1 MTTNS
6 NDYRHALEHISFTD
20 NAKQHMANSIAQ
32 SVASSDAATA
42 QSNFNGTRRKP
53 RIARHPVRT
62 VARIA
67 AVTAVLAIVIG
78 GAGTAMATGVL
89 PLPSDMLSDIF
100 DGPASQTEIIDRI
113 GRPVGASCSNNGV
126 TVTADA
132 IMGDKDMVTIAYT
145 LTFDD
150 PAALKKLSEP
160 GENGTIAGSVD
171 GNVYVDG
178 EHGGQGQSWLIDKN
192 PNDSSIQYFAQ
203 FSVESPGLMG
213 RTVRTHINSLVVPRA
228 GKELPEYKKILTGPW
243 DLKFQ
248 LNYEDTSVTIP
259 APKSVNFNG
268 TKATI
273 QEATVSCVGVSVR
286 YNIDRSIEHDNNSG
300 KMSQN
305 MEESMDAVGN
315 IPLIVTFKDGSR
327 SKCKIVC
334 DLMHLEGAESLGEY
348 TEDFYA
354 GMPAVT
360 RHSYGKGKLYYIGT
374 CMEED
379 GIAKILS
386 MAVEDAG
393 AEPVAGAGNGLEIVK
408 RNREGKSFYFVMNFR
423 DEELEIPEEFAGK
436 TDLLSGNAV
445 GKGEKLPK
453 FGVKIVVE

>member
-42 QSNFNGTRRKP
+42 QSNYNGTRRKP

-315 IPLIVTFKDGSR
+315 IPLIVTFKDG
-327 SKCKIVC
+327 
-334 DLMHLEGAESLGEY
+334 H
-348 TEDFYA
+348 
-354 GMPAVT
+354 
-360 RHSYGKGKLYYIGT
+360 
-374 CMEED
+374 
-379 GIAKILS
+379 
-386 MAVEDAG
+386 VEDATSHSG
-393 AEPVAGAGNGLEIVK
+393 YFANKLDNGTTDVHKTWPFSQVCDTDKIASVQI
-408 RNREGKSFYFVMNFR
+408 GDTVIPMN
-423 DEELEIPEEFAGK
+423 
-436 TDLLSGNAV
+436 S
-445 GKGEKLPK
+445 
-453 FGVKIVVE
+453 

>member
-126 TVTADA
+126 IVTADA

-228 GKELPEYKKILTGPW
+228 GKELPEYKKKLTGPW

-315 IPLIVTFKDGSR
+315 IPLIVTFKDG
-327 SKCKIVC
+327 
-334 DLMHLEGAESLGEY
+334 H
-348 TEDFYA
+348 
-354 GMPAVT
+354 
-360 RHSYGKGKLYYIGT
+360 
-374 CMEED
+374 
-379 GIAKILS
+379 
-386 MAVEDAG
+386 VEDATSYSG
-393 AEPVAGAGNGLEIVK
+393 YFANKLDNGTTDVHKTWPFSQVCDTDKIASVQI
-408 RNREGKSFYFVMNFR
+408 GDTVIPMN
-423 DEELEIPEEFAGK
+423 
-436 TDLLSGNAV
+436 S
-445 GKGEKLPK
+445 
-453 FGVKIVVE
+453 

>member
-273 QEATVSCVGVSVR
+273 QEATVSCVGVSAR

-315 IPLIVTFKDGSR
+315 IPLIVTFKDG
-327 SKCKIVC
+327 
-334 DLMHLEGAESLGEY
+334 H
-348 TEDFYA
+348 
-354 GMPAVT
+354 
-360 RHSYGKGKLYYIGT
+360 
-374 CMEED
+374 
-379 GIAKILS
+379 
-386 MAVEDAG
+386 VEDATSHSG
-393 AEPVAGAGNGLEIVK
+393 YFANKLDNGTTDVHKTWPFSQVCDTDKIASVQI
-408 RNREGKSFYFVMNFR
+408 GDTVIPMN
-423 DEELEIPEEFAGK
+423 
-436 TDLLSGNAV
+436 S
-445 GKGEKLPK
+445 
-453 FGVKIVVE
+453 

>member
-178 EHGGQGQSWLIDKN
+178 EHGGQGQLWLIDKN

-315 IPLIVTFKDGSR
+315 IPLIVTFKDG
-327 SKCKIVC
+327 
-334 DLMHLEGAESLGEY
+334 H
-348 TEDFYA
+348 
-354 GMPAVT
+354 
-360 RHSYGKGKLYYIGT
+360 
-374 CMEED
+374 
-379 GIAKILS
+379 
-386 MAVEDAG
+386 VEDATSHSG
-393 AEPVAGAGNGLEIVK
+393 YFANKLDNGTTDVHKTWPFSQVCDTDKIASVQI
-408 RNREGKSFYFVMNFR
+408 GDTVIPMN
-423 DEELEIPEEFAGK
+423 
-436 TDLLSGNAV
+436 S
-445 GKGEKLPK
+445 
-453 FGVKIVVE
+453 

>member
-1 MTTNS
+1 
-6 NDYRHALEHISFTD
+6 
-20 NAKQHMANSIAQ
+20 
-32 SVASSDAATA
+32 
-42 QSNFNGTRRKP
+42 
-53 RIARHPVRT
+53 
-62 VARIA
+62 
-67 AVTAVLAIVIG
+67 
-78 GAGTAMATGVL
+78 MATGVL

-315 IPLIVTFKDGSR
+315 IPLIVTFKDG
-327 SKCKIVC
+327 
-334 DLMHLEGAESLGEY
+334 H
-348 TEDFYA
+348 
-354 GMPAVT
+354 
-360 RHSYGKGKLYYIGT
+360 
-374 CMEED
+374 
-379 GIAKILS
+379 
-386 MAVEDAG
+386 VEDATSHSG
-393 AEPVAGAGNGLEIVK
+393 YFANKLDNG
-408 RNREGKSFYFVMNFR
+408 
-423 DEELEIPEEFAGK
+423 
-436 TDLLSGNAV
+436 
-445 GKGEKLPK
+445 
-453 FGVKIVVE
+453 

>member
-100 DGPASQTEIIDRI
+100 DGSASQTEIIDRI

-150 PAALKKLSEP
+150 PAALKKLSDP
-160 GENGTIAGSVD
+160 GENGAIAGSVD

-315 IPLIVTFKDGSR
+315 IPLIVTFKDG
-327 SKCKIVC
+327 
-334 DLMHLEGAESLGEY
+334 H
-348 TEDFYA
+348 
-354 GMPAVT
+354 
-360 RHSYGKGKLYYIGT
+360 
-374 CMEED
+374 
-379 GIAKILS
+379 
-386 MAVEDAG
+386 VEDATSHSG
-393 AEPVAGAGNGLEIVK
+393 YFANKLDNGTTDVHKTWPFSQVCDTDKIASVQI
-408 RNREGKSFYFVMNFR
+408 GDTVIPMN
-423 DEELEIPEEFAGK
+423 
-436 TDLLSGNAV
+436 S
-445 GKGEKLPK
+445 
-453 FGVKIVVE
+453 

>member
-67 AVTAVLAIVIG
+67 VVTAVLAIVIG

-315 IPLIVTFKDGSR
+315 IPLIVTFKDG
-327 SKCKIVC
+327 
-334 DLMHLEGAESLGEY
+334 H
-348 TEDFYA
+348 
-354 GMPAVT
+354 
-360 RHSYGKGKLYYIGT
+360 
-374 CMEED
+374 
-379 GIAKILS
+379 
-386 MAVEDAG
+386 VEDATSHSG
-393 AEPVAGAGNGLEIVK
+393 YFANKLDNGTTDVHKTWPFSQVCDTDKIASVQI
-408 RNREGKSFYFVMNFR
+408 GDTVIPMN
-423 DEELEIPEEFAGK
+423 
-436 TDLLSGNAV
+436 S
-445 GKGEKLPK
+445 
-453 FGVKIVVE
+453 

>member
-315 IPLIVTFKDGSR
+315 IPLIVTFKDG
-327 SKCKIVC
+327 
-334 DLMHLEGAESLGEY
+334 H
-348 TEDFYA
+348 
-354 GMPAVT
+354 
-360 RHSYGKGKLYYIGT
+360 
-374 CMEED
+374 
-379 GIAKILS
+379 
-386 MAVEDAG
+386 VEDATSHSG
-393 AEPVAGAGNGLEIVK
+393 YFANKLDNGTTDVHKTWPFSQVCDTDRIASVQI
-408 RNREGKSFYFVMNFR
+408 GDTVIPMN
-423 DEELEIPEEFAGK
+423 
-436 TDLLSGNAV
+436 S
-445 GKGEKLPK
+445 
-453 FGVKIVVE
+453 

>member
-286 YNIDRSIEHDNNSG
+286 YNIDSSIEHDNNSG

-315 IPLIVTFKDGSR
+315 IPLIVTFKDG
-327 SKCKIVC
+327 
-334 DLMHLEGAESLGEY
+334 H
-348 TEDFYA
+348 
-354 GMPAVT
+354 
-360 RHSYGKGKLYYIGT
+360 
-374 CMEED
+374 
-379 GIAKILS
+379 
-386 MAVEDAG
+386 VEDATSHSG
-393 AEPVAGAGNGLEIVK
+393 YFANKLDNGTTDVHKTWPFSQVCDTDKIASVQIDDT
-408 RNREGKSFYFVMNFR
+408 VIPMN
-423 DEELEIPEEFAGK
+423 
-436 TDLLSGNAV
+436 S
-445 GKGEKLPK
+445 
-453 FGVKIVVE
+453 

>member
-62 VARIA
+62 VARNA

-315 IPLIVTFKDGSR
+315 IPLIVTFKDG
-327 SKCKIVC
+327 
-334 DLMHLEGAESLGEY
+334 H
-348 TEDFYA
+348 
-354 GMPAVT
+354 
-360 RHSYGKGKLYYIGT
+360 
-374 CMEED
+374 
-379 GIAKILS
+379 
-386 MAVEDAG
+386 VEDATSHSG
-393 AEPVAGAGNGLEIVK
+393 YFANKLDNGTTDVHKTWPFSQVCDTDKIASVQI
-408 RNREGKSFYFVMNFR
+408 GDTVIPMN
-423 DEELEIPEEFAGK
+423 
-436 TDLLSGNAV
+436 S
-445 GKGEKLPK
+445 
-453 FGVKIVVE
+453 

>member
-6 NDYRHALEHISFTD
+6 NDYRHALEHISFTE

-315 IPLIVTFKDGSR
+315 IPLIVTFKDG
-327 SKCKIVC
+327 
-334 DLMHLEGAESLGEY
+334 H
-348 TEDFYA
+348 
-354 GMPAVT
+354 
-360 RHSYGKGKLYYIGT
+360 
-374 CMEED
+374 
-379 GIAKILS
+379 
-386 MAVEDAG
+386 VEDATSHSG
-393 AEPVAGAGNGLEIVK
+393 YFANKLDNGTTDVHKTWPFSQVCDTDKIASVQI
-408 RNREGKSFYFVMNFR
+408 GDTVIPMN
-423 DEELEIPEEFAGK
+423 
-436 TDLLSGNAV
+436 S
-445 GKGEKLPK
+445 
-453 FGVKIVVE
+453 

>member
-6 NDYRHALEHISFTD
+6 NDHRHALEHISFTD

-315 IPLIVTFKDGSR
+315 IPLIVTFKDG
-327 SKCKIVC
+327 
-334 DLMHLEGAESLGEY
+334 H
-348 TEDFYA
+348 
-354 GMPAVT
+354 
-360 RHSYGKGKLYYIGT
+360 
-374 CMEED
+374 
-379 GIAKILS
+379 
-386 MAVEDAG
+386 VEDATSHSG
-393 AEPVAGAGNGLEIVK
+393 YFANKLDNGTTDVHKTWPFSQVCDTDKIASVQI
-408 RNREGKSFYFVMNFR
+408 GDTVIPMN
-423 DEELEIPEEFAGK
+423 
-436 TDLLSGNAV
+436 S
-445 GKGEKLPK
+445 
-453 FGVKIVVE
+453 

>member
-132 IMGDKDMVTIAYT
+132 IMGDKDMITIAYT

-178 EHGGQGQSWLIDKN
+178 EHGGQGQSCLIDKN

-315 IPLIVTFKDGSR
+315 IPLIVTFKDG
-327 SKCKIVC
+327 
-334 DLMHLEGAESLGEY
+334 H
-348 TEDFYA
+348 
-354 GMPAVT
+354 
-360 RHSYGKGKLYYIGT
+360 
-374 CMEED
+374 
-379 GIAKILS
+379 
-386 MAVEDAG
+386 VEDATSHSG
-393 AEPVAGAGNGLEIVK
+393 YFANKLDNGTTDVHKTWPFSQVCDTDKIASVQI
-408 RNREGKSFYFVMNFR
+408 GDTVIPMN
-423 DEELEIPEEFAGK
+423 
-436 TDLLSGNAV
+436 S
-445 GKGEKLPK
+445 
-453 FGVKIVVE
+453 

>member
-42 QSNFNGTRRKP
+42 QCNFNGTRRKP

-315 IPLIVTFKDGSR
+315 IPLIVTFKDG
-327 SKCKIVC
+327 
-334 DLMHLEGAESLGEY
+334 H
-348 TEDFYA
+348 
-354 GMPAVT
+354 
-360 RHSYGKGKLYYIGT
+360 
-374 CMEED
+374 
-379 GIAKILS
+379 
-386 MAVEDAG
+386 VEDATSHSG
-393 AEPVAGAGNGLEIVK
+393 YFANKLDNGTTDVHKTWPFSQVCDTDKIASVQI
-408 RNREGKSFYFVMNFR
+408 GDTVIPMN
-423 DEELEIPEEFAGK
+423 
-436 TDLLSGNAV
+436 S
-445 GKGEKLPK
+445 
-453 FGVKIVVE
+453 

>member
-67 AVTAVLAIVIG
+67 ALTAVLAIVIG

-315 IPLIVTFKDGSR
+315 IPLIVTFKDG
-327 SKCKIVC
+327 
-334 DLMHLEGAESLGEY
+334 H
-348 TEDFYA
+348 
-354 GMPAVT
+354 
-360 RHSYGKGKLYYIGT
+360 
-374 CMEED
+374 
-379 GIAKILS
+379 
-386 MAVEDAG
+386 VEDATSHSG
-393 AEPVAGAGNGLEIVK
+393 YFANKLDNGTTDVHKTWPFSQVCDTDKIASVQI
-408 RNREGKSFYFVMNFR
+408 GDTVIPMN
-423 DEELEIPEEFAGK
+423 
-436 TDLLSGNAV
+436 S
-445 GKGEKLPK
+445 
-453 FGVKIVVE
+453 

>member
-53 RIARHPVRT
+53 RIARHPIRT

-315 IPLIVTFKDGSR
+315 IPLIVTFKDG
-327 SKCKIVC
+327 
-334 DLMHLEGAESLGEY
+334 H
-348 TEDFYA
+348 
-354 GMPAVT
+354 
-360 RHSYGKGKLYYIGT
+360 
-374 CMEED
+374 
-379 GIAKILS
+379 
-386 MAVEDAG
+386 VEDATSHSG
-393 AEPVAGAGNGLEIVK
+393 YFANKLDNGTTDVHKTWPFSQVCDTDKIASVQI
-408 RNREGKSFYFVMNFR
+408 GDTVIPMN
-423 DEELEIPEEFAGK
+423 
-436 TDLLSGNAV
+436 S
-445 GKGEKLPK
+445 
-453 FGVKIVVE
+453 

>member
-132 IMGDKDMVTIAYT
+132 IMGDKDMVPIAYT

-315 IPLIVTFKDGSR
+315 IPLIVTFKDG
-327 SKCKIVC
+327 
-334 DLMHLEGAESLGEY
+334 H
-348 TEDFYA
+348 
-354 GMPAVT
+354 
-360 RHSYGKGKLYYIGT
+360 
-374 CMEED
+374 
-379 GIAKILS
+379 
-386 MAVEDAG
+386 VEDATSHSG
-393 AEPVAGAGNGLEIVK
+393 YFANKLDNGTTDVHKTWPFSQVCDTDKIASVQI
-408 RNREGKSFYFVMNFR
+408 GDTVIPMN
-423 DEELEIPEEFAGK
+423 
-436 TDLLSGNAV
+436 S
-445 GKGEKLPK
+445 
-453 FGVKIVVE
+453 

>member
-286 YNIDRSIEHDNNSG
+286 YNINRSIEHDNNSG

-315 IPLIVTFKDGSR
+315 IPLIVTFKDG
-327 SKCKIVC
+327 
-334 DLMHLEGAESLGEY
+334 H
-348 TEDFYA
+348 
-354 GMPAVT
+354 
-360 RHSYGKGKLYYIGT
+360 
-374 CMEED
+374 
-379 GIAKILS
+379 
-386 MAVEDAG
+386 VEDATSHSG
-393 AEPVAGAGNGLEIVK
+393 YFANKLDNGTTDVHKTWPFSQVCDTDKIASVQI
-408 RNREGKSFYFVMNFR
+408 GDTVIPMN
-423 DEELEIPEEFAGK
+423 
-436 TDLLSGNAV
+436 S
-445 GKGEKLPK
+445 
-453 FGVKIVVE
+453 

>member
-89 PLPSDMLSDIF
+89 PPPSDMLSDIF

-315 IPLIVTFKDGSR
+315 IPLIVTFKDG
-327 SKCKIVC
+327 
-334 DLMHLEGAESLGEY
+334 H
-348 TEDFYA
+348 
-354 GMPAVT
+354 
-360 RHSYGKGKLYYIGT
+360 
-374 CMEED
+374 
-379 GIAKILS
+379 
-386 MAVEDAG
+386 VEDATSHSG
-393 AEPVAGAGNGLEIVK
+393 YFANKLDNGTTDVHKTWPFSQVCDTDKIASVQI
-408 RNREGKSFYFVMNFR
+408 GDTVIPMN
-423 DEELEIPEEFAGK
+423 
-436 TDLLSGNAV
+436 S
-445 GKGEKLPK
+445 
-453 FGVKIVVE
+453 

>member
-132 IMGDKDMVTIAYT
+132 IMGDKDMVTIAYK

-315 IPLIVTFKDGSR
+315 IPLIVTFKDG
-327 SKCKIVC
+327 
-334 DLMHLEGAESLGEY
+334 H
-348 TEDFYA
+348 
-354 GMPAVT
+354 
-360 RHSYGKGKLYYIGT
+360 
-374 CMEED
+374 
-379 GIAKILS
+379 
-386 MAVEDAG
+386 VEDATSHSG
-393 AEPVAGAGNGLEIVK
+393 YFANKLDNGTTDVHKTWPFSQVCDTDKIASVQI
-408 RNREGKSFYFVMNFR
+408 GDTVIPMN
-423 DEELEIPEEFAGK
+423 
-436 TDLLSGNAV
+436 S
-445 GKGEKLPK
+445 
-453 FGVKIVVE
+453 

>member
-203 FSVESPGLMG
+203 FSVESSGLMG

-315 IPLIVTFKDGSR
+315 IPLIVTFKDG
-327 SKCKIVC
+327 
-334 DLMHLEGAESLGEY
+334 H
-348 TEDFYA
+348 
-354 GMPAVT
+354 
-360 RHSYGKGKLYYIGT
+360 
-374 CMEED
+374 
-379 GIAKILS
+379 
-386 MAVEDAG
+386 VEDATSHSG
-393 AEPVAGAGNGLEIVK
+393 YFANKLDNGTTDVHKTWPFSQVCDTDKIASVQI
-408 RNREGKSFYFVMNFR
+408 GDTVIPMN
-423 DEELEIPEEFAGK
+423 
-436 TDLLSGNAV
+436 S
-445 GKGEKLPK
+445 
-453 FGVKIVVE
+453 

>member
-286 YNIDRSIEHDNNSG
+286 YNIDRSVEHDNNSG

-315 IPLIVTFKDGSR
+315 IPLIVTFKDG
-327 SKCKIVC
+327 
-334 DLMHLEGAESLGEY
+334 H
-348 TEDFYA
+348 
-354 GMPAVT
+354 
-360 RHSYGKGKLYYIGT
+360 
-374 CMEED
+374 
-379 GIAKILS
+379 
-386 MAVEDAG
+386 VEDATSHSG
-393 AEPVAGAGNGLEIVK
+393 YFANKLDNGTTDVHKTWPFSQVCDTDKIASVQI
-408 RNREGKSFYFVMNFR
+408 GDTVIPMN
-423 DEELEIPEEFAGK
+423 
-436 TDLLSGNAV
+436 S
-445 GKGEKLPK
+445 
-453 FGVKIVVE
+453 

>member
-315 IPLIVTFKDGSR
+315 IPLIVTFKDG
-327 SKCKIVC
+327 
-334 DLMHLEGAESLGEY
+334 H
-348 TEDFYA
+348 
-354 GMPAVT
+354 
-360 RHSYGKGKLYYIGT
+360 
-374 CMEED
+374 
-379 GIAKILS
+379 
-386 MAVEDAG
+386 VEDATSHSG
-393 AEPVAGAGNGLEIVK
+393 YFANKLDNGTTDVHKTWPLSQVCDTDKIASVQI
-408 RNREGKSFYFVMNFR
+408 GDTVIPMN
-423 DEELEIPEEFAGK
+423 
-436 TDLLSGNAV
+436 S
-445 GKGEKLPK
+445 
-453 FGVKIVVE
+453 

>member
-150 PAALKKLSEP
+150 PAALKKLSDP

-228 GKELPEYKKILTGPW
+228 GKELPEYKIILTGPW

-315 IPLIVTFKDGSR
+315 IPLIVTFKDG
-327 SKCKIVC
+327 
-334 DLMHLEGAESLGEY
+334 H
-348 TEDFYA
+348 
-354 GMPAVT
+354 
-360 RHSYGKGKLYYIGT
+360 
-374 CMEED
+374 
-379 GIAKILS
+379 
-386 MAVEDAG
+386 VEDATSHSG
-393 AEPVAGAGNGLEIVK
+393 YFANKLDNGTTDVHKTWPFLQVCDTDKIASVQI
-408 RNREGKSFYFVMNFR
+408 GDTVIPMN
-423 DEELEIPEEFAGK
+423 
-436 TDLLSGNAV
+436 S
-445 GKGEKLPK
+445 
-453 FGVKIVVE
+453 

>member
-248 LNYEDTSVTIP
+248 LNYEDTSVTIH

-315 IPLIVTFKDGSR
+315 IPLIVTFKDG
-327 SKCKIVC
+327 
-334 DLMHLEGAESLGEY
+334 H
-348 TEDFYA
+348 
-354 GMPAVT
+354 
-360 RHSYGKGKLYYIGT
+360 
-374 CMEED
+374 
-379 GIAKILS
+379 
-386 MAVEDAG
+386 VEDATSHSG
-393 AEPVAGAGNGLEIVK
+393 YFANKLDNGTTDVHKTWPFSQVCDTDKIASVQI
-408 RNREGKSFYFVMNFR
+408 GDTVIPMN
-423 DEELEIPEEFAGK
+423 
-436 TDLLSGNAV
+436 S
-445 GKGEKLPK
+445 
-453 FGVKIVVE
+453 

>member
-203 FSVESPGLMG
+203 FSVESAGLMG

-315 IPLIVTFKDGSR
+315 IPLIVTFKDG
-327 SKCKIVC
+327 
-334 DLMHLEGAESLGEY
+334 H
-348 TEDFYA
+348 
-354 GMPAVT
+354 
-360 RHSYGKGKLYYIGT
+360 
-374 CMEED
+374 
-379 GIAKILS
+379 
-386 MAVEDAG
+386 VEDATSHSG
-393 AEPVAGAGNGLEIVK
+393 YFANKLDNGTTDVHKTWPFSQVCDTDKIASVQI
-408 RNREGKSFYFVMNFR
+408 GDTVIPMN
-423 DEELEIPEEFAGK
+423 
-436 TDLLSGNAV
+436 S
-445 GKGEKLPK
+445 
-453 FGVKIVVE
+453 

>member
-78 GAGTAMATGVL
+78 GAGTVMATGVL

-315 IPLIVTFKDGSR
+315 IPLIVTFKDG
-327 SKCKIVC
+327 
-334 DLMHLEGAESLGEY
+334 H
-348 TEDFYA
+348 
-354 GMPAVT
+354 
-360 RHSYGKGKLYYIGT
+360 
-374 CMEED
+374 
-379 GIAKILS
+379 
-386 MAVEDAG
+386 VEDATSHSG
-393 AEPVAGAGNGLEIVK
+393 YFANKLDNGTTDVHKTWPFSQVCDTDKIASVQI
-408 RNREGKSFYFVMNFR
+408 GDTVIPMN
-423 DEELEIPEEFAGK
+423 
-436 TDLLSGNAV
+436 S
-445 GKGEKLPK
+445 
-453 FGVKIVVE
+453 

>member
-42 QSNFNGTRRKP
+42 QSNFNGTLRKP

-315 IPLIVTFKDGSR
+315 IPLIVTFKDG
-327 SKCKIVC
+327 
-334 DLMHLEGAESLGEY
+334 H
-348 TEDFYA
+348 
-354 GMPAVT
+354 
-360 RHSYGKGKLYYIGT
+360 
-374 CMEED
+374 
-379 GIAKILS
+379 
-386 MAVEDAG
+386 VEDATSHSG
-393 AEPVAGAGNGLEIVK
+393 YFANKLDNGTTDVHKTWPFSQVCDTDKIASVQI
-408 RNREGKSFYFVMNFR
+408 GDTVIPMN
-423 DEELEIPEEFAGK
+423 
-436 TDLLSGNAV
+436 S
-445 GKGEKLPK
+445 
-453 FGVKIVVE
+453 

>member
-315 IPLIVTFKDGSR
+315 IPLIVTFKDG
-327 SKCKIVC
+327 
-334 DLMHLEGAESLGEY
+334 H
-348 TEDFYA
+348 
-354 GMPAVT
+354 
-360 RHSYGKGKLYYIGT
+360 
-374 CMEED
+374 
-379 GIAKILS
+379 
-386 MAVEDAG
+386 VEDATSHSG
-393 AEPVAGAGNGLEIVK
+393 YFANKLDNGTTDVHKTWTFSQVCDTDKIASVQI
-408 RNREGKSFYFVMNFR
+408 GDTVIPMN
-423 DEELEIPEEFAGK
+423 
-436 TDLLSGNAV
+436 S
-445 GKGEKLPK
+445 
-453 FGVKIVVE
+453 

>member
-89 PLPSDMLSDIF
+89 PLPFDMLSDIF

-228 GKELPEYKKILTGPW
+228 GKELPEYKKKLTGPW

-315 IPLIVTFKDGSR
+315 IPLIVTFKDG
-327 SKCKIVC
+327 
-334 DLMHLEGAESLGEY
+334 H
-348 TEDFYA
+348 
-354 GMPAVT
+354 
-360 RHSYGKGKLYYIGT
+360 
-374 CMEED
+374 
-379 GIAKILS
+379 
-386 MAVEDAG
+386 VEDATSHSG
-393 AEPVAGAGNGLEIVK
+393 YFANKLDNGTTDVHKTWPFSQVCDTDKIASVQI
-408 RNREGKSFYFVMNFR
+408 GDTVIPMN
-423 DEELEIPEEFAGK
+423 
-436 TDLLSGNAV
+436 S
-445 GKGEKLPK
+445 
-453 FGVKIVVE
+453 

>member
-62 VARIA
+62 LARIA

-315 IPLIVTFKDGSR
+315 IPLIVTFKDG
-327 SKCKIVC
+327 
-334 DLMHLEGAESLGEY
+334 H
-348 TEDFYA
+348 
-354 GMPAVT
+354 
-360 RHSYGKGKLYYIGT
+360 
-374 CMEED
+374 
-379 GIAKILS
+379 
-386 MAVEDAG
+386 VEDATSHSG
-393 AEPVAGAGNGLEIVK
+393 YFANKLDNGTTDVHKTWPFSQVCDTDKIASVQI
-408 RNREGKSFYFVMNFR
+408 GDTVIPMN
-423 DEELEIPEEFAGK
+423 
-436 TDLLSGNAV
+436 S
-445 GKGEKLPK
+445 
-453 FGVKIVVE
+453 

>member
-78 GAGTAMATGVL
+78 GAGTAMATDVL

-315 IPLIVTFKDGSR
+315 IPLIVTFKDG
-327 SKCKIVC
+327 
-334 DLMHLEGAESLGEY
+334 H
-348 TEDFYA
+348 
-354 GMPAVT
+354 
-360 RHSYGKGKLYYIGT
+360 
-374 CMEED
+374 
-379 GIAKILS
+379 
-386 MAVEDAG
+386 VEDATSHSG
-393 AEPVAGAGNGLEIVK
+393 YFANKLDNGTTDVHKTWPFSQVCDTDKIASVQI
-408 RNREGKSFYFVMNFR
+408 GDTVIPMN
-423 DEELEIPEEFAGK
+423 
-436 TDLLSGNAV
+436 S
-445 GKGEKLPK
+445 
-453 FGVKIVVE
+453 

>member
-228 GKELPEYKKILTGPW
+228 GKELPEYKKILRGPW

-315 IPLIVTFKDGSR
+315 IPLIVTFKDG
-327 SKCKIVC
+327 
-334 DLMHLEGAESLGEY
+334 H
-348 TEDFYA
+348 
-354 GMPAVT
+354 
-360 RHSYGKGKLYYIGT
+360 
-374 CMEED
+374 
-379 GIAKILS
+379 
-386 MAVEDAG
+386 VEDATSHSG
-393 AEPVAGAGNGLEIVK
+393 YFANKLDNGTTDVHKTWPFSQVCDTDKIASVQI
-408 RNREGKSFYFVMNFR
+408 GDTVIPMN
-423 DEELEIPEEFAGK
+423 
-436 TDLLSGNAV
+436 S
-445 GKGEKLPK
+445 
-453 FGVKIVVE
+453 

>member
-32 SVASSDAATA
+32 SVASSDTATA

-286 YNIDRSIEHDNNSG
+286 YNIDRSIEHDNSSG

-315 IPLIVTFKDGSR
+315 IPLIVTFKDG
-327 SKCKIVC
+327 
-334 DLMHLEGAESLGEY
+334 H
-348 TEDFYA
+348 
-354 GMPAVT
+354 
-360 RHSYGKGKLYYIGT
+360 
-374 CMEED
+374 
-379 GIAKILS
+379 
-386 MAVEDAG
+386 VEDATSHSG
-393 AEPVAGAGNGLEIVK
+393 YFANKLDNGTTDVHKTWPFSQVCDTDKIASVQI
-408 RNREGKSFYFVMNFR
+408 GDTVIPMN
-423 DEELEIPEEFAGK
+423 
-436 TDLLSGNAV
+436 S
-445 GKGEKLPK
+445 
-453 FGVKIVVE
+453 

>member
-286 YNIDRSIEHDNNSG
+286 YNIDRSIEHNNNSG

-315 IPLIVTFKDGSR
+315 IPLIVTFKDG
-327 SKCKIVC
+327 
-334 DLMHLEGAESLGEY
+334 H
-348 TEDFYA
+348 
-354 GMPAVT
+354 
-360 RHSYGKGKLYYIGT
+360 
-374 CMEED
+374 
-379 GIAKILS
+379 
-386 MAVEDAG
+386 VEDATSHSG
-393 AEPVAGAGNGLEIVK
+393 YFANKLDNGTTDVHKTWPFSQVCDTDKIASVQI
-408 RNREGKSFYFVMNFR
+408 GDTVIPMN
-423 DEELEIPEEFAGK
+423 
-436 TDLLSGNAV
+436 S
-445 GKGEKLPK
+445 
-453 FGVKIVVE
+453 

>member
-248 LNYEDTSVTIP
+248 LNYENTSVTIP

-315 IPLIVTFKDGSR
+315 IPLIVTFKDG
-327 SKCKIVC
+327 
-334 DLMHLEGAESLGEY
+334 H
-348 TEDFYA
+348 
-354 GMPAVT
+354 
-360 RHSYGKGKLYYIGT
+360 
-374 CMEED
+374 
-379 GIAKILS
+379 
-386 MAVEDAG
+386 VEDATSHSG
-393 AEPVAGAGNGLEIVK
+393 YFANKLDNGTTDVHKTWPFSQVCDTDKIASVQI
-408 RNREGKSFYFVMNFR
+408 GDTVIPMN
-423 DEELEIPEEFAGK
+423 
-436 TDLLSGNAV
+436 S
-445 GKGEKLPK
+445 
-453 FGVKIVVE
+453 

>member
-273 QEATVSCVGVSVR
+273 QEATVSRVGVSVR

-315 IPLIVTFKDGSR
+315 IPLIVTFKDG
-327 SKCKIVC
+327 
-334 DLMHLEGAESLGEY
+334 H
-348 TEDFYA
+348 
-354 GMPAVT
+354 
-360 RHSYGKGKLYYIGT
+360 
-374 CMEED
+374 
-379 GIAKILS
+379 
-386 MAVEDAG
+386 VEDATSHSG
-393 AEPVAGAGNGLEIVK
+393 YFANKLDNGTTDVHKTWPFSQVCDTDKIASVQI
-408 RNREGKSFYFVMNFR
+408 GDTVIPMN
-423 DEELEIPEEFAGK
+423 
-436 TDLLSGNAV
+436 S
-445 GKGEKLPK
+445 
-453 FGVKIVVE
+453 

>member
-203 FSVESPGLMG
+203 FSVEPPGLMG

-315 IPLIVTFKDGSR
+315 IPLIVTFKDG
-327 SKCKIVC
+327 
-334 DLMHLEGAESLGEY
+334 H
-348 TEDFYA
+348 
-354 GMPAVT
+354 
-360 RHSYGKGKLYYIGT
+360 
-374 CMEED
+374 
-379 GIAKILS
+379 
-386 MAVEDAG
+386 VEDATSHSG
-393 AEPVAGAGNGLEIVK
+393 YFANKLDNGTTDVHKTWPFSQVCDTDKIASVQI
-408 RNREGKSFYFVMNFR
+408 GDTVIPMN
-423 DEELEIPEEFAGK
+423 
-436 TDLLSGNAV
+436 S
-445 GKGEKLPK
+445 
-453 FGVKIVVE
+453 

>member
-203 FSVESPGLMG
+203 VSVESPGLMG

-315 IPLIVTFKDGSR
+315 IPLIVTFKDG
-327 SKCKIVC
+327 
-334 DLMHLEGAESLGEY
+334 H
-348 TEDFYA
+348 
-354 GMPAVT
+354 
-360 RHSYGKGKLYYIGT
+360 
-374 CMEED
+374 
-379 GIAKILS
+379 
-386 MAVEDAG
+386 VEDATSHSG
-393 AEPVAGAGNGLEIVK
+393 YFANKLDNGTTDVHKTWPFSQVCDTDKIASVQI
-408 RNREGKSFYFVMNFR
+408 GDTVIPMN
-423 DEELEIPEEFAGK
+423 
-436 TDLLSGNAV
+436 S
-445 GKGEKLPK
+445 
-453 FGVKIVVE
+453 

>member
-20 NAKQHMANSIAQ
+20 NARQHMANSIAQ

-42 QSNFNGTRRKP
+42 QSIFNGTRRKP

-67 AVTAVLAIVIG
+67 AVTAILAIVIG

-315 IPLIVTFKDGSR
+315 IPLIVTFKDG
-327 SKCKIVC
+327 
-334 DLMHLEGAESLGEY
+334 H
-348 TEDFYA
+348 
-354 GMPAVT
+354 
-360 RHSYGKGKLYYIGT
+360 
-374 CMEED
+374 
-379 GIAKILS
+379 
-386 MAVEDAG
+386 VEDATSHSG
-393 AEPVAGAGNGLEIVK
+393 YFANKLDNGTTDVHKTWPFSQVCDTDKIASVQI
-408 RNREGKSFYFVMNFR
+408 GDTVIPMN
-423 DEELEIPEEFAGK
+423 
-436 TDLLSGNAV
+436 S
-445 GKGEKLPK
+445 
-453 FGVKIVVE
+453 